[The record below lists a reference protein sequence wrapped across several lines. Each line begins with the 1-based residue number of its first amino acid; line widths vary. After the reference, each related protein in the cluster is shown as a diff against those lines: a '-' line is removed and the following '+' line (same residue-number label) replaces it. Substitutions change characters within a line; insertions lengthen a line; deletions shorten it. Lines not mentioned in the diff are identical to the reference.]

1 MTDKQLRKLKR
12 SELIELVYHLRK
24 ENERLEKLAGGKE
37 RTLSQADIDAVAQG
51 VAERLAGNSPGES
64 IPAES
69 APAESVP
76 AESVSGDA
84 APEQPAEETD
94 I

>member
-24 ENERLEKLAGGKE
+24 ENERLEKLAGGRE

-64 IPAES
+64 IHAET
-69 APAESVP
+69 APAESVS
-76 AESVSGDA
+76 ADI

>member
-24 ENERLEKLAGGKE
+24 ENERLEKLAGGRE

-64 IPAES
+64 
-69 APAESVP
+69 VP
-76 AESVSGDA
+76 AESVSADA

>member
-24 ENERLEKLAGGKE
+24 ENERLEKLAGGRE

-64 IPAES
+64 VHAEC

-76 AESVSGDA
+76 GDA